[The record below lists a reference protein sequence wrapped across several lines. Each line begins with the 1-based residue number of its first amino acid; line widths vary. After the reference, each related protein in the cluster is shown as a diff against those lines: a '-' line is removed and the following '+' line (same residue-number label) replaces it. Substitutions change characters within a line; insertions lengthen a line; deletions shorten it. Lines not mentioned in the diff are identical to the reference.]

1 MDVQTAE
8 QHDPQQVPAEM
19 LQPIQSDR
27 APADVETFKQTE
39 EYCLKLLAAVPELG
53 GVAVIPLWNN
63 TPENFPNGLLRLRSP
78 QTPPMPALL
87 KLLGKLT
94 SFSVDVNRDLFMQ
107 IRGIDNYAGE
117 LAEKIKEYT
126 DRLNTLQENQ
136 SANRNEQKSG

>member
-19 LQPIQSDR
+19 PKPIQSDR
-27 APADVETFKQTE
+27 APADVETFRQTE
-39 EYCLKLLAAVPELG
+39 EYCLKLMTAIPELG
-53 GVAVIPLWNN
+53 GVAVIPLWSS

-78 QTPPMPALL
+78 STPPMPALL

-94 SFSVDVNRDLFMQ
+94 EFSVDVNRDLFMQ
-107 IRGIDNYAGE
+107 IRGVDNYAGE

-136 SANRNEQKSG
+136 SANRNEQQSG